1 VKQQRAA
8 VGKDVSRETQA
19 HGIKTVTINGVF
31 TVIRDSG
38 SASVTEIQAPPM
50 PINLARLRPPD
61 SAGAPLESPV
71 LPQDP
76 APADTSAHRET
87 IDLLELDLGAMM
99 RDVGRV
105 AEVVQQVTQSSAESL
120 AAIRARSESLTK
132 ESQNA
137 TANTQKVAV
146 SAEELA
152 QTAAAIGLRVN
163 EADVLARTA
172 GDASRLAMSSVDGL
186 QNSSAKIGNV
196 IKLIATIAKR
206 SNLLA
211 LNATIEAARAGEA
224 GRGFTV
230 VASEVK
236 ELSIQTQQA
245 TEQIRADIESLQRDA
260 GASIEAVRRISE
272 VVGTIRPL
280 FSEVAGAVEQ
290 QTATSNELSQN
301 ATETSR
307 FVGDVAASAHDIELA
322 AAVAEK
328 NGASVGKAGGDVAQL
343 AEKLKSRCTIFL
355 RQTDIGDRRRYDRLP
370 IERAITLAWRSG
382 AIEGTTFDISE
393 GGVLMRVADARG
405 LAVGDVIDASIS
417 TIGNLKLRLVNHTH
431 LGLHL
436 QFVELTED
444 VCGALMRTLDELK
457 AAAKEFI
464 DRAIEGAAKISRLFE
479 DGIRSGAITQE
490 TLFDNEYVEI
500 AGSNPVQHRTR
511 FLDWVETVLPD
522 VQEPILASHPRMT
535 FCATVDRNGYLPV
548 HNNIYAMPQR
558 PGDVDW
564 NKAHARNRRIFDD
577 RAGLSAGRV
586 VRQYLIQNY
595 ARDMGNGETALMQEV
610 DAPIRVF
617 GRHWG
622 GLRTGYTF

>member
-1 VKQQRAA
+1 MP
-8 VGKDVSRETQA
+8 
-19 HGIKTVTINGVF
+19 IKLARP
-31 TVIRDSG
+31 RDS
-38 SASVTEIQAPPM
+38 AEP
-50 PINLARLRPPD
+50 
-61 SAGAPLESPV
+61 PLETPV
-71 LPQDP
+71 LAQSPPPSDTP
-76 APADTSAHRET
+76 AYRET

-99 RDVGRV
+99 RGVGRV
-105 AEVVQQVTQSSAESL
+105 AEVVQRVTQSSAESL

-132 ESQNA
+132 ESETA
-137 TANTQKVAV
+137 TTNTQKVAV

-163 EADVLARTA
+163 EADALARTA
-172 GDASRLAMSSVDGL
+172 ADTSRLAIASVDSL

-211 LNATIEAARAGEA
+211 LNATIEASRAGEA

-260 GASIEAVRRISE
+260 DVSIKAVRRIFE

-290 QTATSNELSQN
+290 QTATSNALSQS
-301 ATETSR
+301 ASETSR
-307 FVGDVAASAHDIELA
+307 FVGDVAASAREIELA
-322 AAVAEK
+322 AAAAEK
-328 NGASVGKAGGDVAQL
+328 NGVSVGKAGHDVAQL
-343 AEKLKSRCTIFL
+343 AEQLKSRCTIFL
-355 RQTDIGDRRRYDRLP
+355 RQTDIGDRRRHDRLP
-370 IERAITLAWRSG
+370 IERAITLDWRSG

-405 LAVGDVIDASIS
+405 LAIGDVVDASIT

-436 QFVELTED
+436 RFIELAED
-444 VCGALMRTLDELK
+444 AQSALMRTLDELK
-457 AAAKEFI
+457 SAAKEFI
-464 DRAIEGAAKISRLFE
+464 DRAREGAAKISQLFE

-490 TLFDNEYVEI
+490 ALFDNEYVEI
-500 AGSNPVQHRTR
+500 EGSNPVQHRTR
-511 FLDWVETVLPD
+511 FLDWVETVLPG
-522 VQEPILASHPRMT
+522 VQEPILASDPRMT
-535 FCATVDRNGYLPV
+535 FCAAVDRNGYLPV
-548 HNNIYAMPQR
+548 HNKIYAMPQR
-558 PGDVDW
+558 PGDIEW

-586 VRQYLIQNY
+586 VRDYLIQNY
-595 ARDMGNGETALMQEV
+595 ARDMGSGETALIQEV
-610 DAPIRVF
+610 DVPIRVF

>member
-1 VKQQRAA
+1 
-8 VGKDVSRETQA
+8 
-19 HGIKTVTINGVF
+19 
-31 TVIRDSG
+31 
-38 SASVTEIQAPPM
+38 M
-50 PINLARLRPPD
+50 PIKLARLRPRD
-61 SAGAPLESPV
+61 SVETPPETPALAQSP
-71 LPQDP
+71 PPSDTP
-76 APADTSAHRET
+76 AYRET

-99 RDVGRV
+99 RGVGRV
-105 AEVVQQVTQSSAESL
+105 AEVVQRVTQSSAESL

-137 TANTQKVAV
+137 TANTQKVAI

-152 QTAAAIGLRVN
+152 QTAVAIGLRVN
-163 EADVLARTA
+163 EADALARTA
-172 GDASRLAMSSVDGL
+172 ADTSRLAIASVDSL

-260 GASIEAVRRISE
+260 DVSIDAVRRIFE

-290 QTATSNELSQN
+290 QTATSNALSQN
-301 ATETSR
+301 ASETSR
-307 FVGDVAASAHDIELA
+307 FVGDVAVSAHEIELA
-322 AAVAEK
+322 AAAAEK
-328 NGASVGKAGGDVAQL
+328 NGVSVGQAGHDVAQL
-343 AEKLKSRCTIFL
+343 AEQLKSRCTIFL
-355 RQTDIGDRRRYDRLP
+355 RQTDIGDRRRHDRLP
-370 IERAITLAWRSG
+370 IERAITLDWRSG
-382 AIEGTTFDISE
+382 AIEGTTFDLSE

-405 LAVGDVIDASIS
+405 LTIGDVVDASIA
-417 TIGNLKLRLVNHTH
+417 TIGNLKLCLVNHTH

-436 QFVELTED
+436 RFVELAEEAR
-444 VCGALMRTLDELK
+444 GALTRTLDELK
-457 AAAKEFI
+457 SAAKEFI
-464 DRAIEGAAKISRLFE
+464 DRAREGAAKISRLFE

-490 TLFDNEYVEI
+490 ALFDNEYVEI
-500 AGSNPVQHRTR
+500 EGSNPVQHRTR
-511 FLDWVETVLPD
+511 FLDWVETVLPG
-522 VQEPILASHPRMT
+522 VQEPILASDPRMR

-558 PGDVDW
+558 PGDVEW

-586 VRQYLIQNY
+586 VRDYLIQNY
-595 ARDMGNGETALMQEV
+595 ARDMGHGETALMQEV
-610 DAPIRVF
+610 DVPIRVF

>member
-1 VKQQRAA
+1 
-8 VGKDVSRETQA
+8 
-19 HGIKTVTINGVF
+19 
-31 TVIRDSG
+31 
-38 SASVTEIQAPPM
+38 M
-50 PINLARLRPPD
+50 PIKLARLRPRD
-61 SAGAPLESPV
+61 SVETPPETSV
-71 LPQDP
+71 LPQGPPPSDTP
-76 APADTSAHRET
+76 AYRET

-99 RDVGRV
+99 RGVGRV
-105 AEVVQQVTQSSAESL
+105 AEVVQRVTQSSAESL

-132 ESQNA
+132 ESETA
-137 TANTQKVAV
+137 TTNTQKVAI

-163 EADVLARTA
+163 EADALARTA
-172 GDASRLAMSSVDGL
+172 ADTSRLAIASVDSL

-211 LNATIEAARAGEA
+211 LNATIEASRAGEA

-260 GASIEAVRRISE
+260 DVSIKAVRRIFE

-290 QTATSNELSQN
+290 QTATSNALSQS
-301 ATETSR
+301 ASETSR
-307 FVGDVAASAHDIELA
+307 FVGDVAASAREIELA
-322 AAVAEK
+322 AAAAEK
-328 NGASVGKAGGDVAQL
+328 NGVSVGKAGHDVAQL
-343 AEKLKSRCTIFL
+343 AEQLKSRCTIFL
-355 RQTDIGDRRRYDRLP
+355 RQTDIGDRRRHDRLP
-370 IERAITLAWRSG
+370 IERAITLDWRSG

-405 LAVGDVIDASIS
+405 LAIGDVVDASIT

-436 QFVELTED
+436 RFIELAED
-444 VCGALMRTLDELK
+444 AQSALMRTLDELK
-457 AAAKEFI
+457 SAAKEFI
-464 DRAIEGAAKISRLFE
+464 DRAREGAAKISQLFE

-490 TLFDNEYVEI
+490 ALFDNEYVEI
-500 AGSNPVQHRTR
+500 EGSNPVQHRTR
-511 FLDWVETVLPD
+511 FLDWVETVLPG
-522 VQEPILASHPRMT
+522 VQEPILASDPRMT
-535 FCATVDRNGYLPV
+535 FCAAVDRNGYLPV
-548 HNNIYAMPQR
+548 HNKIYAMPQR
-558 PGDVDW
+558 PGDIEW

-586 VRQYLIQNY
+586 VRDYLIQNY
-595 ARDMGNGETALMQEV
+595 ARDMGSGETALIQEV
-610 DAPIRVF
+610 DVPIRVF

>member
-1 VKQQRAA
+1 
-8 VGKDVSRETQA
+8 
-19 HGIKTVTINGVF
+19 
-31 TVIRDSG
+31 
-38 SASVTEIQAPPM
+38 M
-50 PINLARLRPPD
+50 PTNLARLRPPD
-61 SAGAPLESPV
+61 SAGIPPEPPDSAPETVPV
-71 LPQDP
+71 DSS
-76 APADTSAHRET
+76 SAYRET
-87 IDLLELDLGAMM
+87 IDLLELDLSAMM

-105 AEVVQQVTQSSAESL
+105 AEVVQQVTQSSAQSL
-120 AAIRARSESLTK
+120 AAIRARSEDLTK
-132 ESQNA
+132 DSQNA
-137 TANTQKVAV
+137 NANTQRVAV

-163 EADVLARTA
+163 EADALARTA

-186 QNSSAKIGNV
+186 QSSSAKIGNV
-196 IKLIATIAKR
+196 IRLIATIAKR

-236 ELSIQTQQA
+236 ELSIQTQHA
-245 TEQIRADIESLQRDA
+245 TEQIRADIESLQKDA
-260 GASIEAVRRISE
+260 EASIGAVRRIAE
-272 VVGTIRPL
+272 VVDTIRPL

-307 FVGDVAASAHDIELA
+307 FVGGVAASASEIELA
-322 AAVAEK
+322 AADAAA
-328 NGASVGKAGGDVAQL
+328 NGVSAGKAGHDVAQL
-343 AEKLKSRCTIFL
+343 AGQLKSRCTIFL
-355 RQTDIGDRRRYDRLP
+355 RQTHIGDRRAHDRLP
-370 IERAITLAWRSG
+370 IERAITLHWRSG

-405 LAVGDVIDASIS
+405 LSVGDCVDASIA
-417 TIGNLKLRLVNHTH
+417 TIGNLRLQMVNRSH

-436 QFVELTED
+436 RFAEMSDD
-444 VCGALMRTLDELK
+444 VRGALHRTLDELK
-457 AAAKEFI
+457 SANKEFI
-464 DRAIEGAAKISRLFE
+464 DRAIAGAAQISRLFE
-479 DGIRSGAITQE
+479 DGIRRGAIAQE
-490 TLFDNEYVEI
+490 VLFDNEYVEI
-500 AGSNPVQHRTR
+500 EGSNPVQHRTR

-522 VQEPILASHPRMT
+522 VLEPILASDPRMT
-535 FCATVDRNGYLPV
+535 FCAAVDRNGYLPV
-548 HNNIYAMPQR
+548 HNKIYAMPQR

-577 RAGLSAGRV
+577 RAGLSAARV
-586 VRQYLIQNY
+586 VRPYLLQNY
-595 ARDMGNGETALMQEV
+595 ARDMGHGETALMQEI

>member
-1 VKQQRAA
+1 
-8 VGKDVSRETQA
+8 
-19 HGIKTVTINGVF
+19 
-31 TVIRDSG
+31 
-38 SASVTEIQAPPM
+38 M
-50 PINLARLRPPD
+50 PIKLARPHD
-61 SAGAPLESPV
+61 SDEPPLEPPV
-71 LPQDP
+71 LAQSLPPSDTP
-76 APADTSAHRET
+76 AYRET

-99 RDVGRV
+99 RGVGRV
-105 AEVVQQVTQSSAESL
+105 AEVVQRVTQSSAESL

-132 ESQNA
+132 ESETA
-137 TANTQKVAV
+137 TTNTQKVAV

-163 EADVLARTA
+163 EADALARTA
-172 GDASRLAMSSVDGL
+172 ADTSRLAIASVDSL

-211 LNATIEAARAGEA
+211 LNATIEASRAGEA

-260 GASIEAVRRISE
+260 DVSIKAVRRIFE

-290 QTATSNELSQN
+290 QTATSNALSQS
-301 ATETSR
+301 ASETSR
-307 FVGDVAASAHDIELA
+307 FVGDVAASAREIELA
-322 AAVAEK
+322 AAAAEK
-328 NGASVGKAGGDVAQL
+328 NGVSVGKAGHDVAQL
-343 AEKLKSRCTIFL
+343 AEQLKSRCTIFL
-355 RQTDIGDRRRYDRLP
+355 RQTDIGDRRRHDRLP
-370 IERAITLAWRSG
+370 IERAITLDWRSG

-405 LAVGDVIDASIS
+405 LAIGDVVDASIT

-436 QFVELTED
+436 RFIELAED
-444 VCGALMRTLDELK
+444 AQSALMRTLDELK
-457 AAAKEFI
+457 SAAKEFI
-464 DRAIEGAAKISRLFE
+464 DRAREGAAKISQLFE

-490 TLFDNEYVEI
+490 ALFDNEYVEI
-500 AGSNPVQHRTR
+500 EGSNPVQHRTR
-511 FLDWVETVLPD
+511 FLDWVETVLPG
-522 VQEPILASHPRMT
+522 VQEPILASDPRMT
-535 FCATVDRNGYLPV
+535 FCAAVDRNGYLPV
-548 HNNIYAMPQR
+548 HNKIYAMPQR
-558 PGDVDW
+558 PGDIEW

-586 VRQYLIQNY
+586 VRDYLIQNY
-595 ARDMGNGETALMQEV
+595 ARDMGSGETALIQEV
-610 DAPIRVF
+610 DVPIRVF

-622 GLRTGYTF
+622 GLRTVYTF